1 MRVIM
6 EGKVEKDFMNTSR
19 IIIIAL
25 LLTLLGS
32 CNEEFREEE
41 IPLAAFDDI
50 FINLDLPKYNDLSFD
65 GGFMTLPQ
73 GVRGIILYRQN
84 SSTYY
89 AFERN
94 CTFQPNEAG
103 STVNV
108 DQSGLFM
115 RDTSCGSSFSF
126 EEGVPTGGPARFPLR
141 QYRIIQSGRTLT
153 ITSEP
158 LN

>member
-1 MRVIM
+1 MQVIM
-6 EGKVEKDFMNTSR
+6 GGKMEKVFIHTTR
-19 IIIIAL
+19 LLTIIL
-25 LLTLLGS
+25 LLFIGS
-32 CNEEFREEE
+32 CSDEFREDE

-50 FINLDLPKYNDLSFD
+50 FINLDLPEFNDLSFD
-65 GGFMTLPQ
+65 GGFITLPQ
-73 GVRGIILYRQN
+73 GIRGIILYRQN

-108 DQSGLFM
+108 DQSQLFM
-115 RDTSCGSSFSF
+115 RDTSCGSFFSF
-126 EEGVPTGGPARFPLR
+126 AEGVPTGGPARFPLR
-141 QYRIIQSGRTLT
+141 RYTIIQNGRTLI
-153 ITSEP
+153 ITSVP